1 MVLTLTSARVILAL
15 TEVCV
20 MMMLMDT
27 HASVP
32 SDGQGFIVKSV
43 RIILKVFDLIFYE
56 ILHFFRYKF

>member
-27 HASVP
+27 RASVH

-43 RIILKVFDLIFYE
+43 GIILKVFDLIFYE
-56 ILHFFRYKF
+56 ILNFF